1 MAIVIGHKGS
11 ASIFVKT
18 WGALATHAL
27 PATLVSSAGPM
38 LSAAVIDGG
47 GSELSA
53 ALDGTLMM
61 ELAFIAIF
69 PSIKLTEF
77 LSNGMPK
84 SAASRSYTIRTYRGA
99 GKA

>member
-1 MAIVIGHKGS
+1 MIPKDS
-11 ASIFVKT
+11 ASILVR
-18 WGALATHAL
+18 
-27 PATLVSSAGPM
+27 TLVHSTGPM
-38 LSAAVIDGG
+38 LSAAVIDG

-77 LSNGMPK
+77 LSNGMP
-84 SAASRSYTIRTYRGA
+84 
-99 GKA
+99 

>member
-1 MAIVIGHKGS
+1 MSKLEVHLQ
-11 ASIFVKT
+11 VR
-18 WGALATHAL
+18 
-27 PATLVSSAGPM
+27 SAGPM

-84 SAASRSYTIRTYRGA
+84 SAASRSYTIRTYRSA
-99 GKA
+99 GRA

>member
-1 MAIVIGHKGS
+1 
-11 ASIFVKT
+11 
-18 WGALATHAL
+18 
-27 PATLVSSAGPM
+27 M

-84 SAASRSYTIRTYRGA
+84 SAASRSYTIRTYKWRRKGLRF
-99 GKA
+99 GGSKVKKSKGFILSLIND

>member
-1 MAIVIGHKGS
+1 MS

-18 WGALATHAL
+18 WGAI
-27 PATLVSSAGPM
+27 LVSSAGPM

-84 SAASRSYTIRTYRGA
+84 SAASRSYTIRTYRSA
-99 GKA
+99 GRA